1 VENRT
6 PPVLDS
12 PDQSAKISRREIAK
26 MLLAAAPA
34 LALPAGISAHPIWQH
49 LANHEVLDAAD
60 AQLDSANWKPLFLT
74 AAQEQSLRAL
84 AEIVVPGSTQAHV
97 SRFIDLLLSVDR
109 TVAQQKFLG
118 SLTTFDEEATKQ
130 FGKTFGRLDQSQ
142 AIELVTR
149 FANAP
154 RSGGLEAILRG
165 HLEDLKE
172 WISGAYYSSEI
183 GMRELGWTPD
193 RVFATFPVCSHP
205 DGHV

>member
-1 VENRT
+1 
-6 PPVLDS
+6 
-12 PDQSAKISRREIAK
+12 
-26 MLLAAAPA
+26 M
-34 LALPAGISAHPIWQH
+34 
-49 LANHEVLDAAD
+49 
-60 AQLDSANWKPLFLT
+60 
-74 AAQEQSLRAL
+74 RAL

-97 SRFIDLLLSVDR
+97 SRFMISAQRDR

-130 FGKTFGRLDQSQ
+130 FGKTFGRLDQNQ

-205 DGHV
+205 DGHF